1 MKNIAL
7 VIALIL
13 TLAAC
18 SSGTTI
24 GEVPPTITGLYKGE
38 FTSLNDRDSGTMIM
52 NLAQS
57 TEGKEIG
64 GTLQFV
70 YDKQDPTC
78 LANTTI
84 SGTVDGFS
92 VRLEAEF
99 TGTSSST
106 TDEDGKTT
114 TTTESGGTV
123 TFQLTANDNT
133 LFGTYV
139 TSGGNACSN
148 YSGSGNVTIKR

>member
-18 SSGTTI
+18 SSGTTV

-38 FTSLNDRDSGTMIM
+38 FTSLNDRDEGTMIM
-52 NLAQS
+52 NLAQAS
-57 TEGKEIG
+57 AGKDIG

-84 SGTVDGFS
+84 TGTVDGFS
-92 VRLEAEF
+92 VALQAEF
-99 TGTSSST
+99 VGAPVTT
-106 TDEDGKTT
+106 TDSEGNT
-114 TTTESGGTV
+114 TTTETGGTV
-123 TFQLTANDNT
+123 NFQLTANGNVLT
-133 LFGTYV
+133 GTYV
-139 TSGGNACSN
+139 TTGGNACSN
-148 YSGSGNVTIKR
+148 YSGSGNVTLRR